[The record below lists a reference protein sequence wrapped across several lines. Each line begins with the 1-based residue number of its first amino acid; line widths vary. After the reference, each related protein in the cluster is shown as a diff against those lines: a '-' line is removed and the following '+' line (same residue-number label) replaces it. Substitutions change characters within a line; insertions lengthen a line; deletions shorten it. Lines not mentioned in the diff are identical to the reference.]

1 MLGPPKL
8 IFEARSCASPGSGL
22 VELGEPEAGDRI
34 DSPIEPPIDGVLS
47 EGAYGLVA
55 RCTAGD
61 AVAALGG
68 ARPFPLPR
76 MRPPPSLRLDM
87 AGRWAGCLLGKGAV
101 ADESHEVGNPVEC

>member
-1 MLGPPKL
+1 MGQTSAPVAAPLLGPPKL
-8 IFEARSCASPGSGL
+8 MFEARSCERPGSGL
-22 VELGEPEAGDRI
+22 VELGEPDPGESI
-34 DSPIEPPIDGVLS
+34 DSPIDPPIDGVLS

-87 AGRWAGCLLGKGAV
+87 AGGQAGRQASWAGI
-101 ADESHEVGNPVEC
+101 S